1 MRQIALLGGRW
12 RGVAAH
18 VRSQRDLV
26 AARLLATRRAV
37 LFLLGAPL
45 DQLLHRRDAALVV
58 GQRAARLRQARLRQL
73 HRGVLLR
80 DRLLSRCMK
89 PW

>member
-26 AARLLATRRAV
+26 LSHQYVVGLAKQCQALFYLLTRHLRLLYI
-37 LFLLGAPL
+37 
-45 DQLLHRRDAALVV
+45 HAALELARPVILRANVV
-58 GQRAARLRQARLRQL
+58 YFQ
-73 HRGVLLR
+73 
-80 DRLLSRCMK
+80 
-89 PW
+89 